1 MHGQALHGAGVG
13 VDELDAAVGS
23 AIARCCEG
31 GRKSTTD
38 ALSHARQ
45 RDAVL
50 GAARP
55 GEAWLDGT
63 QIQLEQVVEDR
74 IRAGVG
80 TEQALLLRVPLDE
93 IDLLVASTRQAHVA
107 QRFVVDREEGGRG
120 AVFGTHVG
128 DRCAIGQAKLT
139 EPRPGE
145 LHKTTDDAALAQ
157 DLGDRKHQVG
167 RRRAFGQLTVETKAH
182 DLGSK
187 KVHRLAE
194 QHRLGFDAT
203 DPPPQH
209 AQTVDHG
216 GVRVGAD
223 QRVGHGDGLSIGGSA
238 VDDCCQVFEIDL
250 VHDAAA
256 GRHDTKVLE
265 RFLRPAQQGVA
276 FQVALVL
283 ASDVHLERVGA
294 AEVVNLDR
302 VVDDQIARDKW
313 IDALRITP
321 ETRHCGP
328 HGGQVDRGGH
338 AREVLQEH
346 TCRVERELALLMVR
360 RMPACQTVD
369 LTSPHDAIA
378 SIAQQVL
385 QQHFDGH
392 RQPLDTGVAVFG
404 QTAEAVVRD
413 RAGRGLQR
421 RASSFKRFGGRL
433 PGAHGLS
440 LPQGSAIAYIVA
452 PRLPAARA
460 IRSNMLDS
468 ARSV

>member
-1 MHGQALHGAGVG
+1 M
-13 VDELDAAVGS
+13 
-23 AIARCCEG
+23 
-31 GRKSTTD
+31 
-38 ALSHARQ
+38 
-45 RDAVL
+45 
-50 GAARP
+50 
-55 GEAWLDGT
+55 
-63 QIQLEQVVEDR
+63 
-74 IRAGVG
+74 
-80 TEQALLLRVPLDE
+80 
-93 IDLLVASTRQAHVA
+93 
-107 QRFVVDREEGGRG
+107 
-120 AVFGTHVG
+120 
-128 DRCAIGQAKLT
+128 
-139 EPRPGE
+139 
-145 LHKTTDDAALAQ
+145 
-157 DLGDRKHQVG
+157 
-167 RRRAFGQLTVETKAH
+167 
-182 DLGSK
+182 
-187 KVHRLAE
+187 
-194 QHRLGFDAT
+194 
-203 DPPPQH
+203 
-209 AQTVDHG
+209 
-216 GVRVGAD
+216 RVGAD

-256 GRHDTKVLE
+256 GRHDTEVLE
-265 RFLRPAQQGVA
+265 GFLRPAQQGVA
-276 FQVALVL
+276 LQVALVL

-294 AEVVNLDR
+294 AEVINLDR
-302 VVDDQIARDKW
+302 VVDDQIARDEW

-360 RMPACQTVD
+360 RMPACQMFD

-385 QQHFDGH
+385 QQHFDRH

-404 QTAEAVVRD
+404 QIVEAVVRD

-452 PRLPAARA
+452 PRRTAARGIGTA
-460 IRSNMLDS
+460 VAHVANEIGPDS
-468 ARSV
+468 AAPRENEAVRPYLPMCWKSSLPGDIGLNTPTVEAEDSECSPPSNRLRHARLSPQRVKRHRAWSSSRASLRTVGGHP